1 MLTNEIRLDIPQD
14 VVQQWQ
20 KIVDLMSRIVSV
32 PAALIMKLDGNQ
44 IEVFVS
50 SESKD
55 NPYRPGDREVFDD
68 SGLYCEKVIKSVNK
82 LLVVNALEDEKWKN
96 NPDIK
101 LGMVSYMGFPILLPN
116 QVPFG
121 TICVLDNKSNPYSEH
136 IETLMTTFRNL
147 IESNLETVFM
157 NQILGEENRRLSD
170 YLDEI
175 QAFRGIVTI
184 CSQCKSIKDS
194 ENNWNPIEKFLIR
207 HPKADFSHGICP
219 ECMKKLYPDFY

>member
-1 MLTNEIRLDIPQD
+1 
-14 VVQQWQ
+14 
-20 KIVDLMSRIVSV
+20 
-32 PAALIMKLDGNQ
+32 
-44 IEVFVS
+44 
-50 SESKD
+50 
-55 NPYRPGDREVFDD
+55 
-68 SGLYCEKVIKSVNK
+68 
-82 LLVVNALEDEKWKN
+82 
-96 NPDIK
+96 
-101 LGMVSYMGFPILLPN
+101 
-116 QVPFG
+116 
-121 TICVLDNKSNPYSEH
+121 
-136 IETLMTTFRNL
+136 MTTFRNL

-207 HPKADFSHGICP
+207 HPRADFSHGICP